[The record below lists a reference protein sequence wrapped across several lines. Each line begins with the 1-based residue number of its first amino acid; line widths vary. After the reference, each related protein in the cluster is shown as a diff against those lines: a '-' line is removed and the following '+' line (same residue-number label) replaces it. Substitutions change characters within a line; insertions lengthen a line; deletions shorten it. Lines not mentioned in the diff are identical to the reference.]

1 MTEYEKARAV
11 IVDRNN
17 RLPEVSKKL
26 NIPLPTLK
34 MYRMHPDKLKTAY
47 WENVHKI
54 SKLYKDNNYG
64 EFKMTVQE
72 LQQSWDID
80 ADTMLN
86 YLDAIRVDFSAL
98 DDEQIEDMELTAKQ
112 VSDLLHEF
120 VSDQYENVM

>member
-1 MTEYEKARAV
+1 MTEYEKAKAF
-11 IVDRNN
+11 ILDRNN
-17 RLPEVSKKL
+17 SLPEASKKL

-34 MYRMHPDKLKTAY
+34 MYRMYPDKLKTAS

-54 SKLYKDNNYG
+54 SKFYKDNNYG
-64 EFKMTVQE
+64 ELKMTVQE

-98 DDEQIEDMELTAKQ
+98 DNEQIEDMELTAEQ

-120 VSDQYENVM
+120 VKDQYESVL